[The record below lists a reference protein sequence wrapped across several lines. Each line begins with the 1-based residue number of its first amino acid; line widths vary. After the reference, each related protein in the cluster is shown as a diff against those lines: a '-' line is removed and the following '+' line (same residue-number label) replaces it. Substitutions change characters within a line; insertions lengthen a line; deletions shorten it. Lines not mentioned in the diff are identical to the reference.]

1 MIQRRWRAKLE
12 KRGTNKSDGA
22 NAKSAPTVPSG
33 EVSAQRQ
40 TEGNATSAVADG
52 SGGGQEVDG
61 IPPGLTKMQQMA
73 WKKRRPPPAAPP
85 PAPAAAAAPATPAA
99 SDDVPGMPEGL
110 TKMEQMKVSS
120 QSVGRSDDWFIS
132 FVWPLC

>member
-1 MIQRRWRAKLE
+1 MVQRRWRAKLE
-12 KRGTNKSDGA
+12 KRGTNKSDDA

-73 WKKRRPPPAAPP
+73 WKKKQEKKQQA
-85 PAPAAAAAPATPAA
+85 
-99 SDDVPGMPEGL
+99 
-110 TKMEQMKVSS
+110 Q
-120 QSVGRSDDWFIS
+120 
-132 FVWPLC
+132 